1 MWTNSVAPSFALHQG
16 DRMYIHRVKSGLLA
30 GAVATALAG
39 HAAVAAE
46 TEIKASAP
54 LEEIIVTAQ
63 KRSERLLDVPM
74 SISAISGDQLATAGV
89 GSTIDLGQVAPGLL
103 ATMVGTGYTPSVRG
117 VSSSGTSVG
126 DESNVALYIDD
137 VYVGN
142 TLAGLFDLPDIE
154 RIEVLKGPQG
164 TLFGRNATGGAIRI
178 VTRAPSFEPVAS
190 VTADYGFDFE
200 DVKLTGYASGPITD
214 HLAASVSAFWRNSD
228 GYVEGS
234 AGNEGRRYAKADN
247 YVYRGKLLFKP
258 SDTFELTLSADTSQ
272 TDNGSGAL
280 PTAQGGNP
288 YSTIPGTIPNTPYH
302 YAGATQPM
310 QVNTS
315 DSAILDATWSATDW
329 LTIRSITAY
338 RDFDLDY
345 RVDIDRT
352 SAAVSA
358 LALKAEQENI
368 TQEFNFFGPADQ
380 TVSWLVGAYYYSS
393 EASNPYFSS
402 YIGDAPGG
410 ILIAEFTPHVDTTS
424 YAGFADVTWN
434 VNDNLHATLGARYTT
449 ETKEYRYRDIVRPGG
464 QPLRDVSDE
473 ETWESPT
480 YRGVLRYDFSPDVNV
495 YASLSNGFKSG
506 VYNAFSPL
514 PIPVDPEK
522 IDALEI
528 GAKARLD
535 SGLTLTAA
543 AYAYNYD
550 DLQVQAQTIV
560 NGIPLLTLAN
570 AASAEIRGGEFTVD
584 GSLTDHFTFNIGVNW
599 MPTAEYTDFKTAS
612 ITVPIT
618 GSEPI
623 VGQTI
628 VPYDASDSRL
638 VKAPEWMVNLR
649 LTYTTELMGGLFA
662 ATVNDGYTS
671 SYNWQAA
678 DLTEVPGYSIV
689 NARLSWTDSSDRYTV
704 SLWGTNLTDEVYSTY
719 TSPNV
724 RGNTQTFNQPLQFG
738 VGVAVDF

>member
-1 MWTNSVAPSFALHQG
+1 MQALH
-16 DRMYIHRVKSGLLA
+16 VKSGLVA
-30 GAVATALAG
+30 GAAMAVGLGGNVGLAQ
-39 HAAVAAE
+39 AQMD
-46 TEIKASAP
+46 TKAP

-74 SISAISGDQLATAGV
+74 SVAAISGDELTTSGV

-103 ATMVGTGYTPSVRG
+103 VTMVGTGYTPAVRG

-178 VTRAPSFEPVAS
+178 VTRAPSFEPVANVS
-190 VTADYGFDFE
+190 ADYGFDFE
-200 DVKLTGYASGPITD
+200 EVKLSGYASGPITD
-214 HLAASVSAFWRNSD
+214 RVAASVSAFWRNGD
-228 GYVEGS
+228 GFVEGS
-234 AGNEGRRYAKADN
+234 AQNEGRRYAKPDN

-258 SDTFELTLSADTSQ
+258 SDTLEVTLSADTSQ
-272 TDNGSGAL
+272 SDNSSGAL
-280 PTAQGGNP
+280 PTAQGQNP
-288 YSTIPGTIPNTPYH
+288 YPAIPGSVPNTPYH
-302 YAGATQPM
+302 YAGKTQPM
-310 QVNTS
+310 QVNES

-329 LTIRSITAY
+329 LTMRSITGY
-338 RDFDLDY
+338 RDFDLTY

-352 SAAVSA
+352 SASVSA
-358 LALKAEQENI
+358 LTLKAEQQNF

-380 TVSWLVGAYYYSS
+380 TISWLVGAFYYSS
-393 EASNPYFSS
+393 DATNPYFRSFV
-402 YIGDAPGG
+402 GDSPGVAP
-410 ILIAEFTPHVDTTS
+410 IAEFSPDVETTS

-434 VNDNLHATLGARYTT
+434 ATSNLHATLGARYTT
-449 ETKEYRYRDIVRPGG
+449 ETKKYHYEDIIRPGG
-464 QPLRDVSDE
+464 LPLRDVRDE
-473 ETWESPT
+473 ETWNSPT
-480 YRGVLRYDFSPDVNV
+480 YRGVLRYDFSPDANV
-495 YASLSNGFKSG
+495 YVSLSNGFKSG

-522 IDALEI
+522 IDALEL
-528 GAKARLD
+528 GAKARLA
-535 SGLTLTAA
+535 SGYTFTAA

-560 NGIPLLTLAN
+560 NGIPLLTLSN
-570 AASAEIRGGEFTVD
+570 AASAEIRGAEFTVD
-584 GSLTDHFTFNIGVNW
+584 GNITDSLSFYLGVNW

-623 VGQTI
+623 VGRTI

-638 VKAPEWMVNLR
+638 VKSPEWMVNVR
-649 LTYTTELMGGLFA
+649 VTYSAELLGGLFA
-662 ATVNDGYTS
+662 ATVNDGFTDK
-671 SYNWQAA
+671 YNWQAA

-689 NARLSWTDSSDRYTV
+689 NMRVSWTDPKDRYTL

-724 RGNTQTFNQPLQFG
+724 RGNTQTFNQPRQIG
-738 VGVAVDF
+738 VGVAVNF